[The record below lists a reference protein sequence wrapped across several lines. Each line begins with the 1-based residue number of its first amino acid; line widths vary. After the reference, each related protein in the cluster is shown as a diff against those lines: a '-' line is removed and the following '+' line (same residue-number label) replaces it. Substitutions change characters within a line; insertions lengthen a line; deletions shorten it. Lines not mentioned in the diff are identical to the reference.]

1 MRSLNW
7 DHFLLELEL
16 SKLRIKKV
24 NRNKVFTTLGASNH
38 VEHERDPH
46 DYYAT
51 EPKATKLLL
60 EIVDLDDNV
69 WECAAGGGHMAD
81 IIAATGRN
89 VFKSDLISRREDI
102 ETINFLTTDKKFDG
116 DIVTNPPYKYA
127 QEFVEKGM
135 ELIPVG
141 NKLVMFL
148 KLTFL
153 EGQRRRD
160 LFAKYPPK
168 EVWVSSSRLQCVKGG
183 DFEAYKHRSSAAAYA
198 WFVWEKGF
206 EGDPIIKWFN

>member
-1 MRSLNW
+1 MGI
-7 DHFLLELEL
+7 H
-16 SKLRIKKV
+16 KTTKV
-24 NRNKVFTTLGASNH
+24 DRNKVFTTLGASNH
-38 VEHERDPH
+38 VDSERDLH

-89 VFKSDLISRREDI
+89 VFKSDLISRRDDI
-102 ETINFLTTDKKFDG
+102 EVINFLTTDKKFDG

-135 ELIPVG
+135 ELIPDG
-141 NKLVMFL
+141 KKLVLFL
-148 KLTFL
+148 KVTFL
-153 EGQRRRD
+153 EGQKRRD
-160 LFAKYPPK
+160 LFEKYPPK
-168 EVWVSSSRLQCVKGG
+168 EVWVSSSRLRCVKGG
-183 DFEAYKHRSSAAAYA
+183 DFSSKGNSSAVAYA
-198 WFVWEKGF
+198 WFVWEKEF